1 VEAFVFFTYLHQYHQ
16 VNKAKDIFMTLY
28 SDLKCWEI
36 INCDHLDCL
45 ARTEP
50 ETPCWQIAKRVGSFW
65 DVSHTC
71 CDCIVYLIQN
81 ENSEIRK
88 KEIFE
93 ILNDRENSNKIVTGY
108 RACIL
113 KTSSIG

>member
-1 VEAFVFFTYLHQYHQ
+1 
-16 VNKAKDIFMTLY
+16 MTLY
-28 SDLKCWEI
+28 RDLKCWEI
-36 INCDHLDCL
+36 INCDHRGCL

-71 CDCIVYLIQN
+71 CDCIVSLIRN

-93 ILNDRENSNKIVTGY
+93 ILNDRENSDKIVTGY

-113 KTSSIG
+113 KTFSFG